1 MTFSTLELILGL
13 SKPKRILIIEDKVSF
28 ALRLREVLAGA
39 GHQVHSYSGV
49 ETSENGLIGIDPHHA
64 GDPSDIE
71 LAQYEVCFLDHYF
84 AGDDFNGSTLLGV
97 LGQYPIRVCG
107 MSSVDS
113 ANESMRRYGA
123 LTSIRK
129 DKLDQLLTL

>member
-1 MTFSTLELILGL
+1 MSWKALELMLGL
-13 SKPKRILIIEDKVSF
+13 TQKRRVLIIEDKVSF
-28 ALRLREVLAGA
+28 ALRLRALLVRA

-49 ETSENGLIGIDPHHA
+49 ETSEKGLIGIDPHHA
-64 GDPSDIE
+64 SDPSEIE

-97 LGQYPIRVCG
+97 LGHYPIRVCG

-113 ANESMRRYGA
+113 ANESMRRHGA